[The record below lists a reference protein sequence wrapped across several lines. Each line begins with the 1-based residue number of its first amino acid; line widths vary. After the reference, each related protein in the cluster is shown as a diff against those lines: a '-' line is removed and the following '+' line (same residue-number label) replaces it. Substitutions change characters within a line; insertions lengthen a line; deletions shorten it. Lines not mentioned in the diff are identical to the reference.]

1 MMRLF
6 TTIVACCFCL
16 SAAAKPPADISIGGI
31 FDLSGGGAI
40 WGIDERNAFLLAVKD
55 FEARNSGIKVDAIVE
70 DSQFSSKHTV
80 TALQKL
86 ISVSKVKYVVGATWE
101 TTVPM
106 MPICEARKV
115 VCISPSYHGKEY
127 YTHPGRY
134 SFTAWFDD
142 RGYSTTIAD
151 EINGRGLR
159 DVVVFAAITPYYDSL
174 VDNLSQRLR
183 AKPVRVERMGLEER
197 DFRSMIVKAS
207 KSVGAIVM
215 LLDNAGQI
223 QAFLK
228 QWAELR
234 PDRPPVFSDDLIVF
248 LDPPDDIK
256 RYGFEFRYSFPV
268 FDEAEMKEFVSRY
281 EQEFKAKP
289 HASSASVSYDET
301 TLVLECAKR
310 DPASEAVRNCVA
322 NTAGYKGASGT
333 FSFGGGQ
340 TVTGR
345 SMAIKGL

>member
-1 MMRLF
+1 MIRLGTAVLTF
-6 TTIVACCFCL
+6 CVCL
-16 SAAAKPPADISIGGI
+16 SAAAQLPDHLSIGGI

-40 WGIDERNAFLLAVKD
+40 WGVDERNAFLLAVKD
-55 FEARNSGIKVDAIVE
+55 FESRNPGIKVEALVE

-86 ISVSKVKYVVGATWE
+86 ISVSKVNYVVGATWE

-106 MPICEARKV
+106 MPICESRKV

-127 YTHPGRY
+127 YKHPGRY

-142 RGYSTTIAD
+142 RGYSATIAD
-151 EINGRGLR
+151 EINRRGLK
-159 DVVVFAAITPYYDSL
+159 DVAVFAAITPYYDSL
-174 VDNLSQRLR
+174 VDNLEQQLH
-183 AKPVRVERMGLEER
+183 AKPVRVERMVLEER
-197 DFRSMIVKAS
+197 DFRSMIVKMPKA
-207 KSVGAIVM
+207 VGGIVM

-256 RYGFEFRYSFPV
+256 RYGFEFRYSYPV
-268 FDEAEMKEFVSRY
+268 FDEAAMAEFVSRY

-289 HASSASVSYDET
+289 QASSASVSYDET
-301 TLVLECAKR
+301 MLVLECAKR
-310 DPASEAVRNCVA
+310 DPGVEAVRRCIA
-322 NTAGYKGASGT
+322 DTAGYKGYSGT